1 MVVDDKLIDRV
12 MRLYRLRTKREAIDF
27 ALRAVAGRYEPRD
40 ILELQGI
47 GWLGDLRK
55 MRRTRYPRLKLD
67 DLPS

>member
-40 ILELQGI
+40 ILQGI
-47 GWLGDLRK
+47 GWRAIF
-55 MRRTRYPRLKLD
+55 RRCAARAIRV
-67 DLPS
+67 